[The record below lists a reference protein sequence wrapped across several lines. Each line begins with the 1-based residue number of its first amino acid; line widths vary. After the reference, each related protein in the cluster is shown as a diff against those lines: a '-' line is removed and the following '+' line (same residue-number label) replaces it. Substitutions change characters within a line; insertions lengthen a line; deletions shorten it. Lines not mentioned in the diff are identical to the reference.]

1 MVSQLCKVYSRK
13 PMYASACSAYCYC
26 TYLTFFPVCST
37 GTSCSSGK
45 VAGLIFFEVFSFLW
59 TSQVVG
65 NVALATLA
73 GGPYGGTYYWGVPR
87 WASYN
92 SYAQHG
98 TITVRVLKARCLLT
112 RPYPPLCAL
121 PHSHLDQS
129 LLALSLSPFLRLS
142 VSFSMQPASTP
153 TLMAIVSCTRTL
165 CVLSSNQT
173 SAVEAC
179 LACCAECF
187 VGCIER
193 LVEYFN
199 RYILLALQL

>member
-13 PMYASACSAYCYC
+13 PMYASACSAYC
-26 TYLTFFPVCST
+26 TYLTSCPVCST

-73 GGPYGGTYYWGVPR
+73 GGPYGGTYYRGVPR
-87 WASYN
+87 WVSYN

-121 PHSHLDQS
+121 PRSHLDRL
-129 LLALSLSPFLRLS
+129 LLALSLSPFLKLS

-153 TLMAIVSCTRTL
+153 TLMAIVSRTWTL
-165 CVLSSNQT
+165 CALSSNQT

-187 VGCIER
+187 VGCIEQ

-199 RYILLALQL
+199 RYVLLALQL